1 MIDELKSFIKVVENQ
16 NFTKA
21 AKKLN
26 LSQPAVSLH
35 ILNLEKQLETKLILR
50 SNKEKKFLLTPDG
63 QLLYRRAKKIIHQYD
78 EMIDEIKSQAI
89 EVKGTLKIGASLTI
103 GEYLLP
109 TILSELS
116 KLFPTLSYEVTI
128 GNSQSILNKVNQVEL
143 EIGLVEN
150 EFESDSLIGEPFYQ
164 DTLQIAYTSSLEIP
178 DNPNQHHQ
186 FLNEQVW
193 LLREVGSGTRE
204 MSEKFLKNY
213 SIKPSRQITLGSNY
227 LIKETMRQQ
236 PSVTFISNL
245 MKQQNFDGIKYWD
258 NESYQSSRLFYYVI
272 KDGIVLSKRIH
283 IFIQLLQQLYCPI
296 KE

>member
-1 MIDELKSFIKVVENQ
+1 MIDELKSFIQVVENQ